1 MKAYPITCIGLI
13 SRNWNFL
20 WLFDVAH
27 SFIFI
32 FLAEQTLK
40 VLSQI
45 LALGS
50 GSFFSWLFTWL
61 FGALP
66 LSLDFYFTFPLS
78 NSNVSCSFKGK
89 IKPKGTRSD
98 FLFHPQPGLLWTY
111 TYSISLRTVSESY
124 SLCTLS
130 KGLVLAHVIWS
141 SVSTSSSP
149 WHFPLACESPTRLIS
164 QFNPHLLE
172 YQPNFFPSLY
182 SHFLGRIVVS
192 SAVYVGKASLSSYT
206 DYIAIFIHA
215 IPFQLL

>member
-66 LSLDFYFTFPLS
+66 LSLDFYFTFSLS

-130 KGLVLAHVIWS
+130 KGLG
-141 SVSTSSSP
+141 SSSCHLVLSFNLFLSMALP
-149 WHFPLACESPTRLIS
+149 FSLWIPHKAYLSIQPSSSWVPT
-164 QFNPHLLE
+164 
-172 YQPNFFPSLY
+172 
-182 SHFLGRIVVS
+182 
-192 SAVYVGKASLSSYT
+192 
-206 DYIAIFIHA
+206 
-215 IPFQLL
+215 